1 MVAEL
6 GSGAPRAGGRR
17 ALVIG
22 AGIVGT
28 CSALYLQREGFQVT
42 LVDRD
47 GPGEGCSSGNAGGL
61 GIASFIPLAMPGTLR
76 KVPAMLFDPDSA
88 LNIRLSHLPK
98 ALPWLVRFALASRRK
113 RVEEISDALSAALA
127 GLFEAYETLL
137 AETDASDLVRREGK
151 LYVYESEASFA
162 GGQYSLDLRRK
173 RGIEVK
179 SLSGD
184 EAREIVPALGP
195 AIKRGAFLPAA
206 GQTINPLRLT
216 QTLAELLRKKGG
228 TILRETVKGFEF
240 GSDGRPK
247 VVTDAATHAPDL
259 IVVAAG
265 AWSKALAA
273 QLGTRVSLESQRG
286 YHAMLPD
293 AGVTTRVSVH
303 SSNRHVIISQM
314 EHGLRVTGIADF
326 EGLEAPPNYARA
338 DTIVRHAQAIMPGLR
353 SDGMTRWM
361 GQRPTTPDSM
371 PVIGWVPGHPSVL
384 FAFGHCMIGLGLGAV
399 TGRTIGELAAG
410 RQPSIDITPFR
421 PDRF

>member
-1 MVAEL
+1 VVVTD
-6 GSGAPRAGGRR
+6 SGAPMADGRQ

-28 CSALYLQREGFQVT
+28 CSALYLQREGFDVT
-42 LVDRD
+42 LIDRD

-61 GIASFIPLAMPGTLR
+61 GIASFIPLAMPGSLG

-88 LNIRLSHLPK
+88 LKIHWSHLPR
-98 ALPWLVRFALASRRK
+98 ALPWFIRFAQAGRPK
-113 RVEEISDALSAALA
+113 RVEEIADALSAALA
-127 GLFEAYETLL
+127 DLFECYESLL

-162 GGQYSLDLRRK
+162 GGQYSLDLRRR
-173 RGIEVK
+173 RGIEVRA
-179 SLSGD
+179 LSGD
-184 EAREIVPALGP
+184 EAREIEPALGP
-195 AIKRGAFLPAA
+195 AVKRGAYIPAA

-216 QTLAELLRKKGG
+216 QTLAQLFQKKGG
-228 TILRETVKGFEF
+228 TILRETVKGFEL
-240 GSDGRPK
+240 STDGPPK
-247 VVTDAATHAPDL
+247 VVTDAATHNPDL

-265 AWSKALAA
+265 AWSKKLAA
-273 QLGTRVSLESQRG
+273 QLGTRVCMESQRG

-293 AGVTTRVSVH
+293 AGVATRVSVQ
-303 SSNRHVIISQM
+303 SSERHIIISQM
-314 EHGLRVTGIADF
+314 EHGLRITGIADF

-338 DTIVRHAQAIMPGLR
+338 DTIVRHAQALVPGLK

-361 GQRPTTPDSM
+361 GNRPSTPDSM
-371 PVIGWVPGHPSVL
+371 PVIGPAPGHPSVL

-410 RQPSIDITPFR
+410 RKPSIDITPFR
-421 PDRF
+421 PERF

>member
-1 MVAEL
+1 MVQSE
-6 GSGAPRAGGRR
+6 SGALPSNGRQ

-28 CSALYLQREGFQVT
+28 CSALYLQREGFGVT

-61 GIASFIPLAMPGTLR
+61 GIGSFIPLAMPGTLG
-76 KVPAMLFDPDSA
+76 KVPAMLFDPESPLKIHWA
-88 LNIRLSHLPK
+88 HLPR
-98 ALPWLVRFALASRRK
+98 ALPWFIRFALAGRRK
-113 RVEEISDALSAALA
+113 RVEAVADALSAALA
-127 GLFEAYETLL
+127 DLFETYETLL

-162 GGQYSLDLRRK
+162 GGQYALDLRRR
-173 RGIEVK
+173 RGIEVRD
-179 SLSGD
+179 LTAD

-195 AIKRGAFLPAA
+195 AVKRGAYIPAA

-216 QTLAELLRKKGG
+216 QTLAELFQRKGG
-228 TILRETVKGFEF
+228 TILRQTVKGFEI
-240 GSDGRPK
+240 GSDAPPK

-265 AWSKALAA
+265 AWSGRLAA
-273 QLGTRVSLESQRG
+273 QLGTRVYLESQRG

-293 AGVTTRVSVH
+293 AGVTTRVSVQ
-303 SSNRHVIISQM
+303 SSDRHIIISQM
-314 EHGLRVTGIADF
+314 EHGLRITGIADF

-338 DTIVRHAQAIMPGLR
+338 DTILRHAQALMPGLR
-353 SDGMTRWM
+353 SDGMTPWM
-361 GQRPTTPDSM
+361 GNRPSTPDSL
-371 PVIGWVPGHPSVL
+371 PVIGPAPGHPSVL
-384 FAFGHCMIGLGLGAV
+384 FAFGHCMIGLGLGGV

-410 RQPSIDITPFR
+410 RKPSIDITPFR

>member
-1 MVAEL
+1 MAKPESSKPA
-6 GSGAPRAGGRR
+6 SGQRQ

-42 LVDRD
+42 LIDRD

-76 KVPAMLFDPDSA
+76 KVPAMLFAPDSA
-88 LNIRLSHLPK
+88 LKIHWAYLPR

-113 RVEEISDALSAALA
+113 RVEEISDALSAALF
-127 GLFEAYETLL
+127 GLFEAYEPLL
-137 AETDASDLVRREGK
+137 AETDARDLIRRDGK

-184 EAREIVPALGP
+184 EAREIVPDLGP
-195 AIKRGAFLPAA
+195 AVKRGAYIPAA
-206 GQTINPLRLT
+206 GQTVNPLRLT
-216 QTLAELLRKKGG
+216 QTLAELFQKKDGK
-228 TILRETVKGFEF
+228 ILRETVKGFEF
-240 GSDGRPK
+240 GSDGPPK

-265 AWSKALAA
+265 AWSKVLAA

-286 YHAMLPD
+286 YHAMLPN
-293 AGVTTRVSVH
+293 AGVTTPVSVQ
-303 SSNRHVIISQM
+303 SSDRHIIISQM
-314 EHGLRVTGIADF
+314 ENGLRVTGIADF

-338 DTIVRHAQAIMPGLR
+338 DTVVRHAQALIPSLQ

-361 GQRPTTPDSM
+361 GNRPSTPDSL
-371 PVIGWVPGHPSVL
+371 PVIGPAPGHPSVL

-410 RQPSIDITPFR
+410 RKPSIDITSFR